1 MKTINEIKDD
11 DLVFNEQT
19 NSQIY
24 ACDLKREWNSL
35 NEDERS
41 GWRTMKER
49 TIKLF
54 AETILD
60 GIYEDMESN
69 GYEDMFIHLW
79 DDTSEEF
86 KQRVQALL
94 DEISNFP
101 SAKVYDIDES
111 INPFVDLEEEHMDKT
126 DKIKNYKLFRRE
138 GGFLKFS
145 EKGVEILN
153 DKGDTYAYIVSE
165 NKIDKR
171 DYTSIEKESEEQQW
185 N

>member
-11 DLVFNEQT
+11 EFLLNEQT
-19 NSQIY
+19 YSQIE
-24 ACDLKREWNSL
+24 ASDLKREWNSL

-41 GWRTMKER
+41 GWRTTKEK

-69 GYEDMFIHLW
+69 GYEEMFVHLW
-79 DDTSEEF
+79 NDTSEEF
-86 KQRVQALL
+86 KQRMQGLL
-94 DEISNFP
+94 DEISDFP

-126 DKIKNYKLFRRE
+126 DNIKNYKLFRRE
-138 GGFLKFS
+138 GGFLKVS

-171 DYTSIEKESEEQQW
+171 DYASIEK
-185 N
+185 